1 MKVLDNWKI
10 YLIKFLPLKQ
20 NQTLITLR
28 RYIMITISREI
39 LRLMINLMI
48 MIVYI
53 RLRLLMI
60 KQQLVLAKNKKRLVY
75 QYFQFKI

>member
-60 KQQLVLAKNKKRLVY
+60 K
-75 QYFQFKI
+75 